1 MFDVNSPSVLIIGCG
16 QRAALSHLFNK
27 RVCVMGLSLDE
38 MENIK
43 DERDVLLAEIQS
55 PAGYMSREDIR
66 EAREEIKRLQR
77 ILDRGRK

>member
-1 MFDVNSPSVLIIGCG
+1 
-16 QRAALSHLFNK
+16 
-27 RVCVMGLSLDE
+27 MGLSLDE

-43 DERDVLLAEIQS
+43 DERDVLLAEMQS